1 MKCPKCQFDNPE
13 GFKFCGKCGHNL
25 VLPSKEFHK
34 GVPFEEKL
42 KNIQRYLPDGLA
54 EKILSQRDRIE
65 GEHKQV
71 TVMFCDMEGFTP
83 LTEELGSEK
92 VYNILDQVFE
102 ILIQKVH
109 DYDGTVNEMTGD
121 GIMALFG
128 APIALEDSPQRAI
141 RSALAIHREIAKF
154 NDRLK
159 HDREGIPSL
168 KMRIGIHT
176 GPVVVGT
183 IGNDLRVEFTAVG
196 DTVNLASRME
206 GLAEPGA
213 TYVTDDTYKLTR
225 DLFHFK
231 ALGEKEVKGKKQP
244 VAVYKLLSDIQDV
257 YRPRLG
263 SERMIYSEMVGRD
276 GEIDRLELQVMKLI
290 NGQGSVVN
298 IIGEAGIGKSRL
310 VAELKKREV
319 MNRVTLFEGRA
330 ISMGRNL
337 SFHPIIDML
346 KQWAQ
351 IKIGDGEAASF
362 GKLETAVRGL
372 FPEEVGEVLP
382 FVATLMGMK
391 LSGRYAERIKGIEGE
406 ALEKLILKTMRDI
419 LIKASETTPLVIVA
433 EDLHWADSSTIELM
447 ESLIHLVENQRLL
460 FINVFRSGYRQT
472 SDRIV
477 QTIKEKLQV
486 YNVGIVLQP
495 LDDRMSEALI
505 NNMLKVRSLPH
516 GVRDQILKRAC
527 GNPFYI
533 EEVVRSLIDEKVV
546 MIKNGEFEVTDKIE
560 SVVIPRTIS
569 DVLMARIDRLE
580 EKTRNLVKVASVI
593 GRNFFYRVLT
603 EVAKAIEDIDSR
615 LSYLKEIQLIKEQV
629 RMEEIEYLF
638 KHVLAQEAAYES
650 ILHEKRKELHLKV
663 ADAIEK
669 VFREKL
675 PEFYGM
681 LAYHYSRGDNLE
693 KAEEYLIKAGAE
705 ALRSSA
711 SAEALNYYQQGLKLY
726 LKKYGKA
733 ADPEKLAS
741 FEKNIALA
749 FFHKGQYEN
758 AVSYFDSVLERWG
771 IDIPK
776 KPIVLRCRIVCD
788 LLSVIANLY
797 LPFGKSK
804 KIPSQRDNEI
814 FDLSYKK
821 AITLVHLDPQECF
834 SEFINTFKRINK
846 FDITKIENGFGMWI
860 SASGLFSWTGISFRL
875 SKKILDY
882 AKTIINKNEI
892 RQIFFCNLFELLYDC
907 FTGNWPGVKEYDDD
921 LVALNLRVG
930 EYWHVSTYIVFYG
943 YLAIERGAFSEA
955 EAIIDKLSEIWET
968 YGNENGIEYWYSLK
982 IVLLILLRKFHDALK
997 EADTGIAFQRQ
1008 TGREL
1013 VVIYYIGYKAVIQIQ
1028 LEDISG
1034 AKESLLQAKKLV
1046 SKIGFV
1052 PPIYISGYLKAQ
1064 FLFDL
1069 HLLEQAIRSNDKKE
1083 KSEYI
1088 QAAKKSGK
1096 RALKNSAKY
1105 ALDRTEILRMMG
1117 LYWWFIGGQTRAI
1130 RFWNHSIKVAE
1141 RFGANVQLAKT
1152 YMEIGQRLSEK
1163 TSRFRKLNSISAE
1176 EYLEKAKSLFE
1187 KFGLESEFEKLDKL
1201 KTSR

>member
-1 MKCPKCQFDNPE
+1 MKCQKCQFDNPE
-13 GFKFCGKCGHNL
+13 TIDFCGKCGAKFERICPSCNFVNPPEFRFCGKCGHQL
-25 VLPSKEFHK
+25 EESVTRKIEPS
-34 GVPFEEKL
+34 VEEE
-42 KNIQRYLPDGLA
+42 R
-54 EKILSQRDRIE
+54 
-65 GEHKQV
+65 KQV
-71 TVMFCDMEGFTP
+71 TVLFSDLSGYTAMSERLDP
-83 LTEELGSEK
+83 EEVKKIMSQIFG
-92 VYNILDQVFE
+92 E
-102 ILIQKVH
+102 ITSAVSK
-109 DYDGTVNEMTGD
+109 YDGTIQKFIGD
-121 GIMALFG
+121 AVVAFFG
-128 APIALEDSPQRAI
+128 VPKVHEDDPVRAI
-141 RSALAIHREIAKF
+141 RTAREIHELVDDINPQFQSRVGK
-154 NDRLK
+154 RLA
-159 HDREGIPSL
+159 
-168 KMRIGIHT
+168 MHT
-176 GPVVVGT
+176 GINTGLVVTGEVTTGKGILGVT
-183 IGNDLRVEFTAVG
+183 G
-196 DTVNLASRME
+196 DTVNVASRLST
-206 GLAEPGA
+206 LAKPGEIL
-213 TYVTDDTYKLTR
+213 VGEDTYHQAEW
-225 DLFHFK
+225 LFNFEPLEP
-231 ALGEKEVKGKKQP
+231 ASVKGKAQP
-244 VAVYKLLSDIQDV
+244 VQVYRIAGIKEKQGRSVGIDSPLVGREKEMDLLS
-257 YRPRLG
+257 
-263 SERMIYSEMVGRD
+263 
-276 GEIDRLELQVMKLI
+276 LQILRLI
-290 NGQGSVVN
+290 NGTGGIVTVT
-298 IIGEAGIGKSRL
+298 GEAGIGKSRL
-310 VAELKKREV
+310 LAELRLTEVVKR
-319 MNRVTLFEGRA
+319 TIFLEGRA
-330 ISMGRNL
+330 VSMGRSL
-337 SFHPIIDML
+337 SFYPIIDAL
-346 KQWAQ
+346 KHWSQIRENDTDTEAQ
-351 IKIGDGEAASF
+351 R
-362 GKLETAVRGL
+362 KLEKAIGNIH
-372 FPEEVGEVLP
+372 PEEAGEIFP
-382 FVATLMGMK
+382 FIATLMGMK
-391 LSGRYAERIKGIEGE
+391 LTGKYAQRVKGIEGE
-406 ALEKLILKTMRDI
+406 SLEKLIFKNMREL
-419 LIKASETTPLVIVA
+419 LIKGSEVRPTVIYI
-433 EDLHWADSSTIELM
+433 EDFHWVDTSSM
-447 ESLIHLVENQRLL
+447 QLVEALFRLVEEYRIL
-460 FINVFRSGYRQT
+460 FILAFRLGYT
-472 SDRIV
+472 DTGERINAFI
-477 QTIKEKLQV
+477 QENYPFNWTKIDLEPLKESESEQLLSNLLQIK
-486 YNVGIVLQP
+486 
-495 LDDRMSEALI
+495 SF
-505 NNMLKVRSLPH
+505 PH
-516 GVRDQILKRAC
+516 QLREQILQRAG
-527 GNPFYI
+527 GNPFFI
-533 EEVVRSLIDEKVV
+533 EEVVRSLINEGAVVLEKGEYRVTEK
-546 MIKNGEFEVTDKIE
+546 IKNI
-560 SVVIPRTIS
+560 VIPQSIHA
-569 DVLMARIDRLE
+569 LIMARIDRLDE
-580 EKTRNLVKVASVI
+580 ETRNLVRVASVI
-593 GRNFFYRVLT
+593 GRNFFYRILT
-603 EVAKAIEDIDSR
+603 EVASYIEEVDRR
-615 LSYLKEIQLIKEQV
+615 LDYLKEIQLIRERK
-629 RMEEIEYLF
+629 RMEEVEYFF
-638 KHVLAQEAAYES
+638 KHALTQEAAYES
-650 ILHEKRKELHLKV
+650 ILIQRRKEVHQKV
-663 ADAIEK
+663 AQTIEK
-669 VFREKL
+669 VFNERL
-675 PEFYGM
+675 HEFYGM
-681 LAYHYSRGDNLE
+681 LAYHYSMAESLE

-771 IDIPK
+771 IGIPK
-776 KPIVLRCRIVCD
+776 KPIILRCRIVYD

-797 LPFGKSK
+797 LPFGKSER
-804 KIPSQRDNEI
+804 IPSQRDNEI

-821 AITLVHLDPQECF
+821 TITLVHLDPQRCF

-892 RQIFFCNLFELLYDC
+892 RQIFFCNLFELLYNC
-907 FTGNWPGVKEYDDD
+907 FIGNWRGVKEYDDD
-921 LVALNLRVG
+921 LVALNLKVG

-1013 VVIYYIGYKAVIQIQ
+1013 VVIYYLGYKAVIQIQ

-1034 AKESLLQAKKLV
+1034 AKESLLQAQKLV
-1046 SKIGFV
+1046 LKIGFV

-1096 RALKNSAKY
+1096 RALKNSVKY

-1176 EYLEKAKSLFE
+1176 EYLKKAKSLFE